1 MIQFFR
7 MDEDL
12 KRRIL
17 RKLPYGMFVMT
28 ASSGERATGSTL
40 TWISQCSFRP
50 PLVMLAIQ
58 KTSLMHATV
67 QESRAL
73 AVHVL
78 AAGQEAIAEVF
89 FKPPSVEKA
98 RLGGFRFSPG
108 PETGCP
114 ILAELPSWL
123 EARITDSVDRGDHTV
138 FVAEVV
144 GCGATDPDASPLLLS
159 STRWSYSG

>member
-1 MIQFFR
+1 MLFPSASGHARDPENQPHAR
-7 MDEDL
+7 DRPGEPRA
-12 KRRIL
+12 RR
-17 RKLPYGMFVMT
+17 
-28 ASSGERATGSTL
+28 A
-40 TWISQCSFRP
+40 
-50 PLVMLAIQ
+50 
-58 KTSLMHATV
+58 
-67 QESRAL
+67 
-73 AVHVL
+73 
-78 AAGQEAIAEVF
+78 EAF
-89 FKPPSVEKA
+89 FKPPPVEKE